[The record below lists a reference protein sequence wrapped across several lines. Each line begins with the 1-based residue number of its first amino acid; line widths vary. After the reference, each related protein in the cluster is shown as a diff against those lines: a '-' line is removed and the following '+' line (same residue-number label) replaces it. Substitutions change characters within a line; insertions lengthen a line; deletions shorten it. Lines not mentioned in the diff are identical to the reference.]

1 MLAKA
6 HLKHSWLQRCLP
18 LPGRW
23 RLMCPLRR
31 LAAPCVLALACLAAP
46 VTVRAGQASGDEAAF
61 EKLWHSWKKGHAST
75 IPLSASSHPATKT
88 AAGSSPRVNS
98 GVGMRLNPVVGR
110 PMFHAGVDL
119 AARTGKGVCAT
130 AEGIVTYAG
139 LRGGYGL
146 LVIVTHDGG
155 YETRYAHLSRI
166 TTTNGARVER
176 GTMVGLVGSTGRST
190 GPHLHYEVRRYGR
203 VLDPV
208 RFMAR

>member
-1 MLAKA
+1 
-6 HLKHSWLQRCLP
+6 
-18 LPGRW
+18 
-23 RLMCPLRR
+23 
-31 LAAPCVLALACLAAP
+31 
-46 VTVRAGQASGDEAAF
+46 
-61 EKLWHSWKKGHAST
+61 
-75 IPLSASSHPATKT
+75 
-88 AAGSSPRVNS
+88 
-98 GVGMRLNPVVGR
+98 
-110 PMFHAGVDL
+110 MFHAGVDL